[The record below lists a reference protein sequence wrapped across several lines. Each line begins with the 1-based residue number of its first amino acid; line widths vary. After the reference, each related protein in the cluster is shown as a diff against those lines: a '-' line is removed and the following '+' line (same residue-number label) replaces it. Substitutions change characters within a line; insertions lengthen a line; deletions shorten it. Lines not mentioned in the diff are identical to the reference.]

1 MMRNKKIRM
10 LLGGI
15 TILLVLICIV
25 SQYNPRL
32 WQQRALAE
40 KWNVE
45 IENYPHPHY
54 FPYGYFEEILEPGTG
69 INEVH
74 QAIVDYQRVMY
85 LRSGTFD
92 YELYYYY
99 TQQDRKALRIQVI
112 YKDGQLEELR
122 TEDSNSPSFSNNNYN
137 EGLLDVYP

>member
-1 MMRNKKIRM
+1 M
-10 LLGGI
+10 LMI
-15 TILLVLICIV
+15 VICIF

-32 WQQRALAE
+32 QQQRALAK

-74 QAIVDYQRVMY
+74 QIVVDYQRVMY

-99 TQQDRKALRIQVI
+99 ARQDQKALRIQVI
-112 YKDGQLEELR
+112 YKDGRLEELR
-122 TEDSNSPSFSNNNYN
+122 TEDSNSRSFSNDGYN
-137 EGLLDVYP
+137 EGLLETFP

>member
-1 MMRNKKIRM
+1 MRNKNFWM
-10 LLGGI
+10 LLGGMI
-15 TILLVLICIV
+15 MLMIVICIF

-32 WQQRALAE
+32 QQQRALAK

-74 QAIVDYQRVMY
+74 QIAEGVKVRYFCKISYSGRC
-85 LRSGTFD
+85 LR
-92 YELYYYY
+92 L
-99 TQQDRKALRIQVI
+99 
-112 YKDGQLEELR
+112 
-122 TEDSNSPSFSNNNYN
+122 
-137 EGLLDVYP
+137 

>member
-1 MMRNKKIRM
+1 MMSDKKIRI

-15 TILLVLICIV
+15 TLLLILICIV

-32 WQQRALAE
+32 WQQRSLAE

-45 IENYPHPHY
+45 IKHYPSTHY
-54 FPYGYFEEILEPGTG
+54 FPYGYFEEILKPGAG

-74 QAIVDYQRVMY
+74 QVVVDYQRVMH

-92 YELYYYY
+92 YELYYY
-99 TQQDRKALRIQVI
+99 
-112 YKDGQLEELR
+112 
-122 TEDSNSPSFSNNNYN
+122 
-137 EGLLDVYP
+137 

>member
-1 MMRNKKIRM
+1 MRNKNFWM
-10 LLGGI
+10 LLGGMI
-15 TILLVLICIV
+15 MLMIVICIF

-32 WQQRALAE
+32 QQQRALAK

-74 QAIVDYQRVMY
+74 QIVVDYQRVMY

-99 TQQDRKALRIQVI
+99 ARQDQKALRIQVI
-112 YKDGQLEELR
+112 YKDGRLEELR
-122 TEDSNSPSFSNNNYN
+122 TEDSNSRSFSNDGYN
-137 EGLLDVYP
+137 EGLLETFP